1 MAKSCVVSQVLEML
15 SEEYPAPVCGDC
27 DSPMWT
33 RKRLRR
39 VQATYEE
46 DSACFECRFCHTM
59 LTIRRGNKPFTERYP
74 E

>member
-1 MAKSCVVSQVLEML
+1 ML

-59 LTIRRGNKPFTERYP
+59 LTIRRGDKPFTERYP